1 MKKRIISLL
10 LCLCMVFSLLPTVV
24 FASEAETTFEW
35 DQSNGCYLS
44 TTGSNEPQSI
54 KVSAGLPETLKTLYN
69 NIYAAETESAKK
81 EAIQAAK
88 TAGTISADLADRLER
103 LVHVY
108 TGDELASGVSLQDDS
123 FTATLNG
130 DELVISG
137 TGALPTYTRYND
149 DFWAPADNSV
159 AMRPWNTE
167 KLGRELSSVRFGDGI
182 TNIGGYA
189 FWKNVTGYDSK
200 VYITTATFNSTL
212 NVHLPDSL
220 TQIDH
225 STFLSLEADDIAVPA
240 NVAQLSTR
248 LFRKVS
254 RLYVL
259 GDPEISVIANAPRF
273 GTTTNTTVY
282 IDKDSKLSKERRIT
296 NMDLVEV
303 DAIGACGAD
312 AGYSSELVWTVQGN
326 TLSITAM
333 DGSSGKMANY
343 TSASPAPWNTYAD
356 QITKVVLSAGVTS
369 IGTDA
374 FAGLNKLTEV
384 TVPASVEIEEDAA
397 SPFGTTPLASI
408 SFNFN
413 ADSSFAAWLK
423 KKGIED
429 SADVDTLGRRVLTKA
444 ENELFHAYIGTTD
457 IAAKLTKDGVLTIY
471 PTYSATRDT
480 VVPSISGYHGDNT
493 AYPWFD
499 AVYGKDF
506 SDPAISGDNWNGT
519 TTQLANL
526 KKVVW
531 ANGITDTGAYL
542 FNMAK
547 QWSST
552 AVEFQIPDSVTII
565 GGALN
570 GGPRSA
576 GEVCVVPENVTS
588 LGWGFGGNS
597 AKDVYILNPDLTNI
611 PYDDNAASGKY
622 NRNIVYATT
631 DKFTVHVKAGSAAYA
646 ALNRDGKTYQN
657 VTTHTDMGA
666 CGVAPYSSEVF
677 WLYDE
682 STKTLAIKGSG
693 AMRDYASTYA
703 APWACYNV
711 ETVTVDAGITY
722 IGAYA
727 FASLKKITRD
737 KVDLDTSV
745 TVAETA
751 FAQPDALGRLPLPQ
765 SDDLY
770 FNEYIGDTTIAAKMS
785 KADGVLT
792 IYPTDTSKHTVV
804 PSIKGYLGDNTAYP
818 WFEMYG
824 KTYTTKDS
832 QTGLINVSEWNTSG
846 SYIQYLKK
854 IVWADGITE
863 TGAYLFNMA
872 KTWPSGVVEF
882 RVPDS
887 VTKIGGALNG
897 GSKNAGEL
905 CIIPENVTSVGWGF
919 GGNKATDVYILNPN
933 LTDIPYDTSSNQ
945 NRNIIYASTDK
956 FTVHVKEG
964 SAAYAAL
971 TQEGKTYQKV
981 TTHTDLGACGVVPY
995 SSEVIWV
1002 YDANSKT
1009 LTVLG
1014 SGAIRDYDSADAAPW
1029 RNLDVETLVVQDGVT
1044 RIGNNAFASLKNLK
1058 TVNVDSSVK
1067 EVADSAFAT
1076 ENGKIVG
1083 SLKDTTFLTESGAM
1097 KAWLEKYGT
1106 SALGTSGV
1114 CDGYRWSIEG
1124 GVLTIEVDV
1133 ADTDTT
1139 DVLGAGGKTAAIL
1152 DITAE
1157 SVPAWAAYK
1166 SIITKV
1172 QLGYGITGI
1181 GANAFKDMPVLASV
1195 ELPSTLAKIGTE
1207 AFVNTPKLTKLYLP
1221 KNATDVAGSAFGTT
1235 ASDAK
1240 NLTIQISPVAPDAQK
1255 KNLESQGNTTI
1266 TVDNSKNLN
1275 ILLIGNSYF
1284 GALSGYLRNIS
1295 SGLGAT
1301 DAMIAN
1307 YYFGSEA
1314 GNLNGYVTKIKAG
1327 KISYDPATDGFS
1339 GYKENTIRNDSYN
1352 NHPLSK
1358 GIEAEDWDYVVIEA
1372 WGKNEPAGGNG
1383 DGKLS
1388 QDPNLTTLK
1397 DYIAKYA
1404 PQAGLSLYHVYSCR
1418 YLANKDPVETLTAQ
1432 WQRYVKG
1439 ADDGLANIV
1448 AHVIPASTLIQNARL
1463 TYLNADGGDLL
1474 RKPKPTDGSNPD
1486 ITHLNLEGDY
1496 INAIMMYETL
1506 TGKSAAHFDHGTF
1519 DNHKEAFYHKLV
1531 DVTSAAGMKKLTYAY
1546 VEHNNTITYYDS
1558 LAEAANAAVAGDTLS
1573 LLAMPKS
1580 ETPLTLKAGITVET
1594 FGSSENHT
1602 IVLTNGG
1609 NITEKGLVAFA
1620 GCKVD
1625 DADAAAK
1632 AIAVDPVT
1640 GALREVEIE
1649 LPLQVSIT
1657 AVGNATPL
1665 FLGDT
1670 VTVTTSTNPQGAE
1683 TQVTCSSAALE
1694 QYGKP
1699 VTNDDGSMT
1708 YTFKVRKITAAFVN
1722 ATFTANAKTDAG
1734 VTASAQTTLGMNLRN
1749 RIHLKL
1755 KDADNT
1761 AITNAMVKLQSNYDA
1776 NNQKLMSYDADNQ
1789 EYRNADWDVSNV
1801 DYGTIV
1807 VTLDDGRTA
1816 TLMTDKNGSDIL
1828 TKLQEGTEEIYCEY
1842 TFPAYKVT
1850 GKLFFNGEP
1859 VLYDGSNQ
1867 MTSTVSGNYGTAIP
1881 YTELENWANDY
1892 VLNTLDV
1899 ANGPAKADVEI
1910 KKDGGTVALDET
1922 KFGDA
1927 GKLQNYVYVNV
1938 KTYYTVTFMN
1948 GETQVA
1954 QEEVPYGTAT
1964 PVPESDPTCEGYEFL
1979 GWAEVVGDELKPV
1992 TDKVTR
1998 TVTYQAQWKN
2008 VRYTVAY
2015 HGNGGVLASNSDE
2028 DKTTTTATIG
2038 QELTLKN
2045 ASTFVRAHYDFV
2057 GWATN
2062 LDATV
2067 ADYAGSQKFEVGYP
2081 NAVAGETYDLYAV
2094 WTKHVYTVSINACLG
2109 GNQLGWITNM
2119 NVTVGDD
2126 LLDAANAELNRLHSF
2141 QNKSMLAIWEEGRE
2155 DIRGYH
2161 ADRTKIYSSKALAE
2175 FENPVFDG
2183 ETTQVYINYLPNT
2196 DTPYKVE
2203 HYQEQLDGTYKLA
2216 ETENLTGMTDTT
2228 ATATDKGYT
2237 GFAVDETVEG
2247 TLASGTIA
2255 GDGSLVLTLYYTRN
2269 TYEVTFVSDGE
2280 TFTTQQVKYGA
2291 TATEPDPAPTKAG
2304 YDLDGWYLNDEAFN
2318 FTTAIE
2324 GNIQLTA
2331 KWTARKDTHYKV
2343 KHVLETLN
2351 PNHPWETKDS
2361 DELKGETDTTVTAK
2375 PRTTFKGFT
2384 FDAGNENNVTSGV
2397 VKGDGSLVL
2406 TLYYT
2411 RNTYSYEVRHIKQ
2424 QPDGT
2429 YDETH
2434 AEVENLSGKFEAIAT
2449 VNAKDYGSHY
2459 PVNDADE
2466 KQDVQIEK
2474 GLVIE
2479 VHYDLDEH
2487 TLTFDAKGGT
2497 ETDSVTVRHGNTVA
2511 KPEDPKRSGYRFT
2524 GWFDDEKCKEAHD
2537 FDAPLEEDA
2546 TVYAG
2551 WTKRSSGSSV
2561 QIESPNK
2568 PKKDDSLKFNTA
2580 EHFAFVNGY
2589 PDGTVKP
2596 TGDVTRAEV
2605 AAILY
2610 RVMDADC
2617 VKTYETTRCSFSD
2630 VVRGDWFNLYVA
2642 TLENAGVIVDT
2653 RTNGKFRPN
2662 EAITRAELAAMLAQ
2676 FADIK
2681 SAANSFNDV
2690 SARHWASDEIA
2701 VCAKMGW
2708 INGYPDGSFRP
2719 DATITRAEMMA
2730 MINRA
2735 LDRTPK
2741 SADDL
2746 LSGMK
2751 TWRDNANV
2759 NAWYYLDVQEAT
2771 NSHTYTKSGTHET
2784 WKKLR

>member
-1 MKKRIISLL
+1 MKKRMISLL

-24 FASEAETTFEW
+24 LASETETSTTMYDW
-35 DQSNGCYLS
+35 DQKNACYTS
-44 TTGSNEPQSI
+44 TTGGSEEQQI
-54 KVSAGLPETLKTLYN
+54 KYNDNDPDGGLPETLQTLYS
-69 NIYAAETESAKK
+69 NINAAADEEAKVAAIDSAKNV
-81 EAIQAAK
+81 
-88 TAGTISADLADRLER
+88 GTITENLANRLKR

-108 TGDELASGVSLQDDS
+108 TDELTTGVSLQDS
-123 FTATLNG
+123 AITATLNS
-130 DELVISG
+130 DELEISG
-137 TGALPTYTRYND
+137 SGALPTYTRYNAA
-149 DFWAPADNSV
+149 FWAPADNSV

-167 KLGRELSSVRFGDGI
+167 KLGNNAVSSVRFAPGI
-182 TNIGGYA
+182 TEVGAYA
-189 FWKNVTGYDSK
+189 FYYQERSD
-200 VYITTATFNSTL
+200 ITSATFNRNL
-212 NVHLPDSL
+212 KIHLPDSL
-220 TQIDH
+220 EKMSQA
-225 STFLSLEADDIAVPA
+225 TFMSLNASDIAVPSS
-240 NVAQLSTR
+240 VTTLSTR
-248 LFRKVS
+248 LFGTLS

-259 GDPEISVIANAPRF
+259 GDPDIVVPSVNTSSFAA
-273 GTTTNTTVY
+273 GSGTTVY
-282 IDKDSKLSKERRIT
+282 AAKDSKLSKESGIT
-296 NMDLVEV
+296 NMTLEKV
-303 DAIGACGAD
+303 DAIGACGTEKD
-312 AGYSSELVWTVQGN
+312 YTSELVWMVQGD
-326 TLSITAM
+326 TLTIAAM
-333 DGSSGKMANY
+333 DGGNGVMADY
-343 TSASPAPWNTYAD
+343 TDGTSTPWNAYAS
-356 QITKVVLSAGVTS
+356 QIRKIVLSAGVAN
-369 IGTDA
+369 IGTNA
-374 FAGLNKLTEV
+374 FAGLNSLTNV
-384 TVPASVEIEEDAA
+384 TVPDSVQIDKNDE
-397 SPFGTTPLASI
+397 SPFGTTLSSI
-408 SFNFN
+408 SFSFN
-413 ADSSFAAWLK
+413 EGSSFANWLK
-423 KKGIED
+423 EKGID
-429 SADVDTLGRRVLTKA
+429 HSADVDELGRKKLTKDKD
-444 ENELFHAYIGTTD
+444 ELFHAYIGETD
-457 IAAKLTKDGVLTIY
+457 IAAKMTNDGTLTIY
-471 PTYSATRDT
+471 PAYSLFNNTE
-480 VVPSISGYHGDNT
+480 VPRIEGYRKDNT
-493 AYPWFD
+493 AFPWFD
-499 AVYGKDF
+499 KAY
-506 SDPAISGDNWNGT
+506 GT
-519 TTQLANL
+519 TFDENDYKGSTKDLVNL
-526 KKVVW
+526 KEIVW
-531 ANGITDTGAYL
+531 ADGIKDTGAYL
-542 FNMAK
+542 FNDANN
-547 QWSST
+547 WPT
-552 AVEFQIPDSVTII
+552 GAVKFRIPDSVTKI
-565 GGALN
+565 GGALIGN
-570 GGPRSA
+570 KSA
-576 GEVCVVPENVTS
+576 GTTCVIPENVTS
-588 LGWGFGGNS
+588 VGFWFGGRN
-597 AKDVYILNPDLTNI
+597 AENVYILNPNLTDF
-611 PYDDNAASGKY
+611 PVVKKGDTPSSSGGDSMA
-622 NRNIVYATT
+622 RNIGCGFGY
-631 DKFTVHVKAGSAAYA
+631 TVHVKEGSAAYNKLA
-646 ALNRDGKTYQN
+646 TNYTIK
-657 VTTHTDMGA
+657 THTDMGA

-677 WLYDE
+677 WLYDAD
-682 STKTLAIKGSG
+682 TKTLTIKGSG
-693 AMRDYASTYA
+693 AMKDYASTYA
-703 APWACYNV
+703 APWAFCDV
-711 ETVTVDAGITY
+711 ETVTVDDGITH
-722 IGAYA
+722 IGDYA
-727 FASLKKITRD
+727 FASLKKITKD
-737 KVDLDTSV
+737 NVKLDSSV
-745 TVAETA
+745 TVADTA
-751 FAQPDALGRLPLPQ
+751 FATPDAQGRLPLPLTP
-765 SDDLY
+765 DLY
-770 FNEYIGDTTIAAKMS
+770 YNDYIGTTTIAAKMS
-785 KADGVLT
+785 TDGVIT
-792 IYPTDTSKHTVV
+792 IYPTDTSKDTKV
-804 PSIKGYLGDNTAYP
+804 PGIKGYNDDNTAFP
-818 WFEMYG
+818 WYTSYG
-824 KTYTTKDS
+824 KEFTHDYTGVHAS
-832 QTGLINVSEWNTSG
+832 
-846 SYIQYLKK
+846 K
-854 IVWADGITE
+854 IKEIVFADGLTE
-863 TGAYLFNMA
+863 IGGYLFNDVKGMPTSV
-872 KTWPSGVVEF
+872 KV
-882 RVPDS
+882 RIPDT
-887 VTKIGGALNG
+887 VTTVGGALVG
-897 GSKNAGEL
+897 TKNHGASIATGEQMTGVGFWYAG
-905 CIIPENVTSVGWGF
+905 
-919 GGNKATDVYILNPN
+919 KATNVYILNPN
-933 LTDIPYDTSSNQ
+933 MTGIPFPATGDNADLTRTIAHATG
-945 NRNIIYASTDK
+945 DK
-956 FTVHVKEG
+956 VAVHVKEG
-964 SAAYAAL
+964 SEAHRTL
-971 TQEGKTYQKV
+971 TKDGSVYTNV
-981 TTHTDLGACGVVPY
+981 ITHTELGACGVAPY
-995 SSEVIWV
+995 SSETFWT
-1002 YDANSKT
+1002 YDAGSKT

-1014 SGAIRDYDSADAAPW
+1014 DGAIKDYANASDAPW
-1029 RNLDVETLVVQDGVT
+1029 SNYQVETLVVQDGIT
-1044 RIGNNAFASLKNLK
+1044 RIGNNAFAALKNLN
-1058 TVNVDSSVK
+1058 TVNVDGSVT
-1067 EVADSAFAT
+1067 EVADNAFAT
-1076 ENGKIVG
+1076 KNGKIVD
-1083 SLKDTTFLTESGAM
+1083 SLEKTQFLTSSDAM
-1097 KAWLEKYGT
+1097 QKWLKKYGT

-1114 CDGYRWSIEG
+1114 RDGYRWSIEG
-1124 GVLTIEVDV
+1124 SVLTIEVEM

-1139 DVLGAGGKTAAIL
+1139 DALGKDGKTAVIP

-1157 SVPAWAAYK
+1157 NTPDWVAYK

-1195 ELPSTLAKIGTE
+1195 ELPSTLTEIGTE

-1221 KNATDVAGSAFGTT
+1221 KKATDVAENAFGTT
-1235 ASDAK
+1235 ASGAK

-1255 KNLESQGNTTI
+1255 NLKSQGNTTI

-1275 ILLIGNSYF
+1275 VLLIGNSYF
-1284 GALSGYLRNIS
+1284 GALSGYMKNIAQ
-1295 SGLGAT
+1295 GLGKS

-1307 YYFGSEA
+1307 YYFGGYA
-1314 GNLNGYVTKIKAG
+1314 GNLASYVGYIKAG
-1327 KISYDPATDGFS
+1327 KVSYKDNDTYS
-1339 GYKENTIRNDSYN
+1339 GYKENGVTNHSYN
-1352 NHPLSK
+1352 NNPLSM
-1358 GIEAEDWDYVVIEA
+1358 GIEAEDWDYVVMET
-1372 WGKNEPAGGNG
+1372 WGKKEPAGADYG
-1383 DGKLS
+1383 DKLS
-1388 QDPNLTTLK
+1388 LDPNLTTLK
-1397 DYIAKYA
+1397 EYILKYA
-1404 PQAGLSLYHVYSCR
+1404 PQAKVSLYHVYSCR
-1418 YLANKDPVETLTAQ
+1418 YLAEKEEPVETLTEQ
-1432 WQRYVKG
+1432 WQRYVNG
-1439 ADDGLANIV
+1439 ADDGLAGIV

-1474 RKPKPTDGSNPD
+1474 RNPKPADVKKID
-1486 ITHLNLEGDY
+1486 ITHLNQEGDY

-1506 TGKSAAHFDHGTF
+1506 TGKSAADFDHGTF

-1531 DVTSAAGMKKLTYAY
+1531 DVTKAAGMKKLTYAY
-1546 VEHNNTITYYDS
+1546 VKHNNTINYYNS

-1580 ETPLTLKAGITVET
+1580 ETTLTLASGITVET
-1594 FGSSENHT
+1594 FGSSKDHT

-1625 DADAAAK
+1625 DDAEAAAK

-1640 GALREVEIE
+1640 GELQEVEIE

-1665 FLGDT
+1665 FLDDT
-1670 VTVTTSTNPQGAE
+1670 VTVTTSTNPQGAKI
-1683 TQVTCSSAALE
+1683 QVACSSDALE
-1694 QYGKP
+1694 QVGDATP
-1699 VTNDDGSMT
+1699 NEDGSLS

-1722 ATFTANAKTDAG
+1722 ATFTANAKTDAD

-1761 AITNAMVKLQSNYDA
+1761 AITDATVKLQSNYDA
-1776 NNQKLMSYDADNQ
+1776 SNQKQMPPYDASAE
-1789 EYRNADWDVSNV
+1789 EYRNADWDVSNK

-1807 VTLDDGRTA
+1807 VALADGRTA
-1816 TLMTDKNGSDIL
+1816 KLMTDENGSDIL

-1859 VLYDGSNQ
+1859 VLYDGHNQ
-1867 MTSTVSGNYGTAIP
+1867 KTKTVSGKFGTPIP
-1881 YTELENWANDY
+1881 YSDLEAWAKEY
-1892 VLNTLDV
+1892 VQNTLDKDNNPTTV
-1899 ANGPAKADVEI
+1899 DVEI
-1910 KKDGGTVALDET
+1910 KKDGGTVATVET
-1922 KFGDA
+1922 NFGEAD
-1927 GKLQNYVYVNV
+1927 KLENYVYVNA
-1938 KTYYTVTFMN
+1938 KTSYTVTFMN
-1948 GETQVA
+1948 GE
-1954 QEEVPYGTAT
+1954 EEFFKREVPYDANT
-1964 PVPESDPTCEGYEFL
+1964 PVPAENPTREGYEFL
-1979 GWAEVVGDELKPV
+1979 SWAEVVGDELKPV

-2028 DKTTTTATIG
+2028 NKTTTTATIG

-2062 LDATV
+2062 PDATV

-2126 LLDAANAELNRLHSF
+2126 LLGAANAELDRLHSF

-2161 ADRTKIYSSKALAE
+2161 ADRAKIYSSKALAE

-2255 GDGSLVLTLYYTRN
+2255 GDGSLVLKLYYTRN

-2384 FDAGNENNVTSGV
+2384 FDEGNENNVTSGV

-2449 VNAKDYGSHY
+2449 VNAKDYGEHY
-2459 PVNDADE
+2459 PTNNAGT
-2466 KQDVQIEK
+2466 KQNIKIEK
-2474 GLVIE
+2474 DLTIDVL
-2479 VHYDLDEH
+2479 YDLDMH

-2497 ETDSVTVRHGNTVA
+2497 ETGSITVRHGNTVA
-2511 KPEDPKRSGYRFT
+2511 KPEDPKRSGYRFN
-2524 GWFDDEKCKEAHD
+2524 GWFDDEKCREKHD
-2537 FDAPLEEDA
+2537 FDALLVEDA

-2568 PKKDDSLKFNTA
+2568 PKKDDSLMFNT
-2580 EHFAFVNGY
+2580 EDHFAFVNGY

-2735 LDRTPK
+2735 LGRTPK

-2771 NSHTYTKSGTHET
+2771 NSHTYTKSGSHET

>member
-1 MKKRIISLL
+1 MNLEERKLKKRIISLL

-35 DQSNGCYLS
+35 DQSKGCYLS

-108 TGDELASGVSLQDDS
+108 TGDELASGVRLQDGS

-167 KLGRELSSVRFGDGI
+167 KLGPAVSSVRFGDGI

-282 IDKDSKLSKERRIT
+282 IVKDSKLSKESRIT

-333 DGSSGKMANY
+333 DGSSGKMENY
-343 TSASPAPWNTYAD
+343 TSASPAPWNTYAG

-384 TVPASVEIEEDAA
+384 TVPTSVEIEEDAA

-429 SADVDTLGRRVLTKA
+429 SADVDALGRRVLTMA

-457 IAAKLTKDGVLTIY
+457 IAAKLTNDGVLTIY

-480 VVPSISGYHGDNT
+480 VVPSIGGWHKDNT
-493 AYPWFD
+493 AYPWFNE
-499 AVYGKDF
+499 VYGKDF
-506 SDPAISGDNWNGT
+506 SDPAISGSNWNGT
-519 TTQLANL
+519 TTQLENL

-531 ANGITDTGAYL
+531 DKGITDTGAYL
-542 FNMAK
+542 FNEAK
-547 QWSST
+547 PWPST

-565 GGALN
+565 GAALN
-570 GGPRSA
+570 GGLRSA

-631 DKFTVHVKAGSAAYA
+631 DKFTVHVKAESDAYA

-682 STKTLAIKGSG
+682 STKTLTIKGSG

-703 APWACYNV
+703 APWAYYDV
-711 ETVTVDAGITY
+711 ETVTVEAGITQ

-727 FASLKKITRD
+727 FASLKKITKD
-737 KVDLDTSV
+737 NVTLDSNVKVAD
-745 TVAETA
+745 TA
-751 FAQPDALGRLPLPQ
+751 FAKPDAQGRLPLPQ

-792 IYPTDTSKHTVV
+792 IYPTDKNTVV
-804 PSIKGYLGDNTAYP
+804 PSIKGYRGDNTAYP
-818 WFEMYG
+818 WFEMYK
-824 KTYTTKDS
+824 KTYPTKDPK
-832 QTGLINVSEWNTSG
+832 TGLIPEKDWNTFG
-846 SYIQYLKK
+846 PYIQYLKK
-854 IVWADGITE
+854 IVWANGITE

-905 CIIPENVTSVGWGF
+905 CIIPENVKSVGWGF

-1014 SGAIRDYDSADAAPW
+1014 DGAIRDYDSADEAPW
-1029 RNLDVETLVVQDGVT
+1029 SSFNVETLVVQDGIT
-1044 RIGNNAFASLKNLK
+1044 RIGNNAFAALKNLK
-1058 TVNVDSSVK
+1058 TVNVDGSVT
-1067 EVADSAFAT
+1067 EVADTAFAT
-1076 ENGKIVG
+1076 ENGKIVD
-1083 SLKDTTFLTESGAM
+1083 SLKKTQFLTSSDAM
-1097 KAWLEKYGT
+1097 KAWLKKYGT

-1114 CDGYRWSIEG
+1114 CDGYRWSIES
-1124 GVLTIEVDV
+1124 GVLTIKVDV
-1133 ADTDTT
+1133 TDADTT
-1139 DVLGAGGKTAAIL
+1139 DVLGAGGKTAAIS
-1152 DITAE
+1152 DVIAE
-1157 SVPAWAAYK
+1157 GAPDWVAYK

-1181 GANAFKDMPVLASV
+1181 GANAFADMPVLSDV
-1195 ELPSTLAKIGTE
+1195 ELPSTLVTIGAE

-1221 KNATDVAGSAFGTT
+1221 KKASVADTAFGT
-1235 ASDAK
+1235 ASSAEK
-1240 NLTIQISPVAPDAQK
+1240 AMTIQISPVAPAAQK
-1255 KNLESQGNTTI
+1255 DIQSQGNTTI
-1266 TVDNSKNLN
+1266 TVDSSKNLN
-1275 ILLIGNSYF
+1275 VLLIGNSYF
-1284 GALSGYLRNIS
+1284 GALSGYLKDIAR
-1295 SGLGAT
+1295 GLGAT

-1307 YYFGSEA
+1307 YYFGGYA
-1314 GNLNGYVTKIKAG
+1314 GNLESYVKYINAG
-1327 KISYDPATDGFS
+1327 KVSYKDNDTYS
-1339 GYKENTIRNDSYN
+1339 GYKENSVPNHSYN
-1352 NHPLSK
+1352 NNPLSM
-1358 GIEAEDWDYVVIEA
+1358 GIEAEDWDYVVMET
-1372 WGKNEPAGGNG
+1372 WGKNEPAGANG
-1383 DGKLS
+1383 GGKLS

-1397 DYIAKYA
+1397 EYILKYA
-1404 PQAGLSLYHVYSCR
+1404 PQAKVSLYHVYSCR
-1418 YLANKDPVETLTAQ
+1418 YLAEKEEPVETLTEQ
-1432 WQRYVKG
+1432 WQRYVNG
-1439 ADDGLANIV
+1439 ADDGLAKIV

-1474 RKPKPTDGSNPD
+1474 RNPKPTDGSNPD
-1486 ITHLNLEGDY
+1486 ITHLNREGDY
-1496 INAIMMYETL
+1496 INAIMMYEML
-1506 TGKSAAHFDHGTF
+1506 TGKSAADFDHGTF

-1531 DVTSAAGMKKLTYAY
+1531 DVTKAAGMKKLTYAY
-1546 VEHNNTITYYDS
+1546 VEHNNTINYYNS

-1580 ETPLTLKAGITVET
+1580 ETPLTLASGITVET
-1594 FGSSENHT
+1594 FGSSEDHT

-1609 NITEKGLVAFA
+1609 NITENGLVAFA
-1620 GCKVD
+1620 GCEVD
-1625 DADAAAK
+1625 DSAEAAAK
-1632 AIAVDPVT
+1632 AIAVNPVT
-1640 GALREVEIE
+1640 GALQEVEIE
-1649 LPLQVSIT
+1649 LPPVKVKVYVTPYADGNPVTPAQTSTVLGTYDAAKGAFFSGTLTTRQILSGDYDNEYQNPFKAVIGELETSGFAPASAAVDTDEFYQIAWAKLTETEDGYEMNGTVVFYDVQFDVNGGDTLDPDPSGYYLLDTVITLPTPTRTGYSFVEWKEAETSGDGGEIDWAPGTLSLDDEDAETDAANTGTYTVEGAVTLVAQWQPNKYTVSFDANGGEPVSET
-1657 AVGNATPL
+1657 KTLGYGSKYGNLPTTTREGYT
-1665 FLGDT
+1665 FLGWFTAAEGGQQIGVDVKT
-1670 VTVTTSTNPQGAE
+1670 VRIAEDHKLYAHWEKKEYTVVGKLYLN
-1683 TQVTCSSAALE
+1683 
-1694 QYGKP
+1694 GKP
-1699 VTNDDGSMT
+1699 VMKADGTSQYLST
-1708 YTFKVRKITAAFVN
+1708 PLTGLYG
-1722 ATFTANAKTDAG
+1722 DA
-1734 VTASAQTTLGMNLRN
+1734 
-1749 RIHLKL
+1749 I
-1755 KDADNT
+1755 
-1761 AITNAMVKLQSNYDA
+1761 
-1776 NNQKLMSYDADNQ
+1776 
-1789 EYRNADWDVSNV
+1789 
-1801 DYGTIV
+1801 DY
-1807 VTLDDGRTA
+1807 
-1816 TLMTDKNGSDIL
+1816 
-1828 TKLQEGTEEIYCEY
+1828 
-1842 TFPAYKVT
+1842 
-1850 GKLFFNGEP
+1850 
-1859 VLYDGSNQ
+1859 
-1867 MTSTVSGNYGTAIP
+1867 TSTKTWA
-1881 YTELENWANDY
+1881 ENLVLTDIDLANE
-1892 VLNTLDV
+1892 
-1899 ANGPAKADVEI
+1899 PIKATVKI
-1910 KKDGGTVALDET
+1910 YKDGGTWDPSAT
-1922 KFGDA
+1922 FGNPDVSP
-1927 GKLQNYVYVNV
+1927 NYVWVDV
-1938 KTYYTVTFMN
+1938 TTYYEVVFNTSVEGLAVGTKTVK
-1948 GETQVA
+1948 
-1954 QEEVPYGTAT
+1954 YGDK
-1964 PVPESDPTCEGYEFL
+1964 VEKPEDPTREGYEFL
-1979 GWAEVVGDELKPV
+1979 GWFEKDAEESFNFDTPIKHKTELTARWEKKTYTVTFDPNGGAVEPTSKTVTFDDAYGDLPTPTRAHHTFKGWYLG
-1992 TDKVTR
+1992 TDKVT
-1998 TVTYQAQWKN
+1998 
-2008 VRYTVAY
+2008 
-2015 HGNGGVLASNSDE
+2015 E
-2028 DKTTTTATIG
+2028 ATIVKTA
-2038 QELTLKN
+2038 ENHTLRAAWSRSYYALTINYVDKKGN
-2045 ASTFVRAHYDFV
+2045 P
-2057 GWATN
+2057 
-2062 LDATV
+2062 V
-2067 ADYAGSQKFEVGYP
+2067 ADSYEAS
-2081 NAVAGETYDLYAV
+2081 VA
-2094 WTKHVYTVSINACLG
+2094 LG
-2109 GNQLGWITNM
+2109 
-2119 NVTVGDD
+2119 
-2126 LLDAANAELNRLHSF
+2126 
-2141 QNKSMLAIWEEGRE
+2141 
-2155 DIRGYH
+2155 
-2161 ADRTKIYSSKALAE
+2161 ADFS
-2175 FENPVFDG
+2175 
-2183 ETTQVYINYLPNT
+2183 
-2196 DTPYKVE
+2196 
-2203 HYQEQLDGTYKLA
+2203 
-2216 ETENLTGMTDTT
+2216 
-2228 ATATDKGYT
+2228 
-2237 GFAVDETVEG
+2237 
-2247 TLASGTIA
+2247 
-2255 GDGSLVLTLYYTRN
+2255 
-2269 TYEVTFVSDGE
+2269 
-2280 TFTTQQVKYGA
+2280 
-2291 TATEPDPAPTKAG
+2291 
-2304 YDLDGWYLNDEAFN
+2304 
-2318 FTTAIE
+2318 
-2324 GNIQLTA
+2324 
-2331 KWTARKDTHYKV
+2331 
-2343 KHVLETLN
+2343 
-2351 PNHPWETKDS
+2351 
-2361 DELKGETDTTVTAK
+2361 
-2375 PRTTFKGFT
+2375 
-2384 FDAGNENNVTSGV
+2384 VTSPV
-2397 VKGDGSLVL
+2397 VKGYKLRDKDDAVIEG
-2406 TLYYT
+2406 TMTAEGY
-2411 RNTYSYEVRHIKQ
+2411 
-2424 QPDGT
+2424 T
-2429 YDETH
+2429 YD
-2434 AEVENLSGKFEAIAT
+2434 V
-2449 VNAKDYGSHY
+2449 
-2459 PVNDADE
+2459 
-2466 KQDVQIEK
+2466 
-2474 GLVIE
+2474 
-2479 VHYDLDEH
+2479 
-2487 TLTFDAKGGT
+2487 
-2497 ETDSVTVRHGNTVA
+2497 
-2511 KPEDPKRSGYRFT
+2511 
-2524 GWFDDEKCKEAHD
+2524 
-2537 FDAPLEEDA
+2537 
-2546 TVYAG
+2546 VYV
-2551 WTKRSSGSSV
+2551 KKSSGGSGV

-2568 PKKDDSLKFNTA
+2568 PKQDNSLKFNTA

-2596 TGDVTRAEV
+2596 NGNVTRAEV

-2735 LDRTPK
+2735 LGRTPK

-2771 NSHTYTKSGTHET
+2771 NSHTYTKSGSHES